1 MRQGIEHQVRNR
13 GFSQVQSFPVG
24 AQGDGRPAFRL
35 LYNEISPDKRRRHF
49 LDPVVIEKG
58 MPFILS
64 YGERRRIMHMDDTSS
79 FSVQPAIK
87 TGHFAAGKRICL
99 N

>member
-35 LYNEISPDKRRRHF
+35 LYNEISPDERCRHF
-49 LDPVVIEKG
+49 FDPVVIEKG

-64 YGERRRIMHMDDTSS
+64 YGERRRVMHMDDAPS
-79 FSVQPAIK
+79 FSVQSAVK
-87 TGHFAAGKRICL
+87 MSYFAAGKCL

>member
-1 MRQGIEHQVRNR
+1 MRQCIEHQVRNR

-35 LYNEISPDKRRRHF
+35 LYNEISPDERCRHF
-49 LDPVVIEKG
+49 FDPVVIEKG
-58 MPFILS
+58 MPFILP
-64 YGERRRIMHMDDTSS
+64 YGERRRVMHMDDAPSLLI
-79 FSVQPAIK
+79 QPAVK
-87 TGHFAAGKRICL
+87 TGHFAAGERISL